1 MKDTLTVYIGRF
13 SPFHAGHASVLRR
26 ALQTSDKVL
35 VLIGSSGGPRTIKN
49 PWTYEERAV
58 IIRNWAYSEESG
70 LSPAEQDRLHFAHLH
85 DTIHDDAAWAQR
97 VKAAVAEVMPHT
109 ETQIRLTGSA
119 KDSSAYYLKMFPE
132 WGLDLVEPEVEHNG
146 QPYHSTRVRGE
157 FFCVAPP
164 RGEGSTGVYYGS
176 GLASTEEFLRQFRRE
191 RSAEYARLKR
201 EYSAITNYKEAW
213 VEAPYPPIF
222 STVDAVVIHNSKVLM
237 VRRKS
242 APGEGL
248 LALPG
253 GFVNQDETL
262 FDAAIRELREE
273 TNLDVSEE
281 ILRWAYEKREIFD
294 TPGRSLRGRTIT
306 TAHLF
311 DLYVWAEKTP
321 EVKGGDDAASAEWI
335 SLEDLPGLRDQIYE
349 DHLDIIFALTYR

>member
-26 ALQTSDKVL
+26 ALQTSDRVL
-35 VLIGSSGGPRTIKN
+35 VLIGSTGGPRTIKN
-49 PWTYEERAV
+49 PWNFEERLV
-58 IIRNWAYSEESG
+58 MIRKWVWQESG
-70 LSPAEQDRLHFAHLH
+70 LSPAEQDRLHFAPLH
-85 DTIHDDAAWAQR
+85 DTIHDDAAWAKR
-97 VKAAVAEVMPHT
+97 VKLAVAEALPRT
-109 ETQIRLTGSA
+109 ETQVRLTGSA

-132 WGLDLVEPEVEHNG
+132 WELDLVEPELAPSG
-146 QPYHSTRVRGE
+146 QPYHSTEIRRGYLSI
-157 FFCVAPP
+157 APEW
-164 RGEGSTGVYYGS
+164 RGVPDYYGS
-176 GLASTEEFLRQFRRE
+176 GLKATEHFLRDFSASRE
-191 RSAEYARLKR
+191 SAWLRLHR
-201 EYSAITNYKEAW
+201 EYHHINGYKEDWAN
-213 VEAPYPPIF
+213 APYPPIF

-262 FDAAIRELREE
+262 LDAAIRELREE
-273 TNLDVSEE
+273 TNLDTSDET
-281 ILRWAYEKREIFD
+281 LRHAYVAREIFD

-306 TAHLF
+306 TAHSFWFAGL
-311 DLYVWAEKTP
+311 VVETP
-321 EVKGGDDAASAEWI
+321 EVKGGDDAVSAEWI

-349 DHLDIIFALTYR
+349 DHLDIILTMTNR

>member
-1 MKDTLTVYIGRF
+1 MQDTLTVYIGRF

-49 PWTYEERAV
+49 PWNFEERLAL
-58 IIRNWAYSEESG
+58 IRKWVWEESE
-70 LSPAEQDRLHFAHLH
+70 LSPAEQARLHFAPLH
-85 DTIHDDAAWAQR
+85 DTIHDDAAWAER
-97 VKAAVAEVMPHT
+97 VKLAVAETTPRT
-109 ETQIRLTGSA
+109 ETQVRLTGSA

-132 WGLDLVEPEVEHNG
+132 WNLDLVEPELAPSG
-146 QPYHSTRVRGE
+146 QTYHSTRVRAE

-164 RGEGSTGVYYGS
+164 RGKGSTGVYYGS
-176 GLASTEEFLRQFRRE
+176 GLSSTEEFLRQFRQDRPVD
-191 RSAEYARLKR
+191 YARLKR
-201 EYSAITNYKEAW
+201 EYVAITNYKEAW

-222 STVDAVVIHNSKVLM
+222 STVDAVVTHNSKVLM

-273 TNLDVSEE
+273 TNIDVSEE
-281 ILRWAYEKREIFD
+281 ILRWTYEKRGIFD

-311 DLYVWAEKTP
+311 DLHGWEAETP

-335 SLEDLPGLRDQIYE
+335 SLDDLPGLRDQIYE
-349 DHLDIIFALTYR
+349 DHLDIILTMTNR

>member
-1 MKDTLTVYIGRF
+1 MQDTLTVYIGRF

-49 PWTYEERAV
+49 PWNFEERLAL
-58 IIRNWAYSEESG
+58 IRKWVWEESE
-70 LSPAEQDRLHFAHLH
+70 LSPAEQARLHFAPLH
-85 DTIHDDAAWAQR
+85 DTIHDDAAWAER
-97 VKAAVAEVMPHT
+97 VKLAVAETTPRT
-109 ETQIRLTGSA
+109 ETQVRLTGSA

-132 WGLDLVEPEVEHNG
+132 WELDLVEPELAPSG
-146 QPYHSTRVRGE
+146 QPYHSTEIRCGYLGI
-157 FFCVAPP
+157 APEWRDTP
-164 RGEGSTGVYYGS
+164 DDYGS
-176 GLASTEEFLRQFRRE
+176 GLKATEHFLRGFSTSRE
-191 RSAEYARLKR
+191 SAWLRLHR
-201 EYSAITNYKEAW
+201 EYHHIEAYKEDWAT
-213 VEAPYPPIF
+213 APYPPIF
-222 STVDAVVIHNSKVLM
+222 STVDAVVTHNSKVLM

-262 FDAAIRELREE
+262 FDAAIRELHEE
-273 TNLDVSEE
+273 TNIDVSEE
-281 ILRWAYEKREIFD
+281 ILRWTYEKRGIFD

-311 DLYVWAEKTP
+311 DLHGWEAETP

-335 SLEDLPGLRDQIYE
+335 SLDDLPGLRDQIYE
-349 DHLDIIFALTYR
+349 DHLDIILTMTNR